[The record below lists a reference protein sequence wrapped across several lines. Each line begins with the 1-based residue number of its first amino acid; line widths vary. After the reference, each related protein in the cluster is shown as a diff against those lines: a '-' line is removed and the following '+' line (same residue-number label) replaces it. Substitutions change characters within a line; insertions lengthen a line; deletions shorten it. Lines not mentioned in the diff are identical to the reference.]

1 MKTKKQSAAGVGLV
15 VNQGPTREQSA
26 SALSA
31 ILSIIKDVKDP
42 GVLMKALDVLDH
54 AILTQPVS
62 VQNCHFTVN

>member
-1 MKTKKQSAAGVGLV
+1 MKQPGRETVGLV

-26 SALSA
+26 SALSSILA
-31 ILSIIKDVKDP
+31 IIRDVKDP

-54 AILTQPVS
+54 AMLTQPVS